1 MKFKNLPIERQSQIK
16 AEILNLIKKG
26 LGVDEAIDKWQTE
39 DKRRLGILA
48 LFKQLIISD
57 LPDAFKA
64 EKEKEIESVY
74 YQTRLESGMK
84 IYRLL
89 THEQCLVDGKLFTI
103 LKGETVN
110 VDWMDTNI
118 AAAFFQGRAVYLTT
132 QNLELSK

>member
-1 MKFKNLPIERQSQIK
+1 MKFKKLPIERQSQIK
-16 AEILNLIKKG
+16 LEIYNLIKKG
-26 LGVDEAIDKWQTE
+26 LSVDEAIDKWQTE
-39 DKRRLGILA
+39 DKRKLGILA

-74 YQTRLESGMK
+74 YQTRLESVMK
-84 IYRLL
+84 IYKLL
-89 THEQCLVDGKLFTI
+89 SHEQCLVDGQLFTI

-132 QNLELSK
+132 HNLELIK